1 MAGKKRTTKKTTAAP
16 IDTEELTDRLVAQH
30 PCTHV
35 KELHQ
40 IAGSL
45 VDISEDLESYLND
58 SIIEELNDAWRAVEN
73 VRDSILEMA

>member
-1 MAGKKRTTKKTTAAP
+1 MRRATKKTTAA

-30 PCTHV
+30 PCAHV

-45 VDISEDLESYLND
+45 VDISEDLESYL
-58 SIIEELNDAWRAVEN
+58 SAGIIEELDDAWQAVER
-73 VRDSILEMA
+73 VRDSILHMG